1 MTSPDP
7 KRLLEIVNRFPGCSL
22 IVVGDLIL
30 DQFVWGKVDR
40 ISPEAPVPIVD
51 VQRESL
57 HLGGAANVAANLAQL
72 GAQPLLLGVVG
83 EDWAAE
89 RLRGMMQRL
98 GLTEQGLISDRH
110 LTTTVKTRIIAHHQQ
125 VCRTDRE
132 SRRAPA
138 PGVADQLRNCFDHWL
153 PTVGGLILSDYAKG
167 VLFPPAAAYFVEEA
181 RRLDRLVA
189 VDPKSLDFSIYGKAT
204 ILTPNQKETFSALGA
219 PVGGE
224 EALLDTGRRLLQ
236 RYALEN
242 LLVTRGKEGMVLFE
256 PQGEIVIPTM
266 AREVFDVTG
275 AGDTV
280 TATLALAVLAGAS
293 LQEAAYLANCAA
305 GVVVGKLGT
314 AAVTAAELMESLP
327 S

>member
-1 MTSPDP
+1 MISPDP
-7 KRLLEIVNRFPGCSL
+7 KRLLEIISRFPGCSL
-22 IVVGDLIL
+22 IVVGDVIL

-51 VQRESL
+51 VQRETL

-72 GAQPLLLGVVG
+72 GAKPLLIGVVG

-89 RLRGMMQRL
+89 RLRRKMQRL
-98 GLTEQGLISDRH
+98 DLTEQGLISDRH
-110 LTTTVKTRIIAHHQQ
+110 LITTVKTRIIANHQQ

-132 SRRAPA
+132 SRQPLASP
-138 PGVADQLRNCFDHWL
+138 VADKLRNCFDRWL
-153 PTVGGLILSDYAKG
+153 TSAAGLILSDYAKG
-167 VLFPPAAAYFVEEA
+167 VLFPPAAAYFVGAA
-181 RRLDRLVA
+181 RRLGRFVA
-189 VDPKSLDFSIYGKAT
+189 VDPKSLDFAIYAGAT
-204 ILTPNQKETFSALGA
+204 VLTPNQKEAFSALGDQ
-219 PVGGE
+219 VGD
-224 EALLDTGRRLLQ
+224 EAALRDAGRRLLR
-236 RYALEN
+236 RYPLEN
-242 LLVTRGKEGMVLFE
+242 LLVTRGKEGMMLFE
-256 PQGEIVIPTM
+256 PQGEIMIPTM
-266 AREVFDVTG
+266 TREVFDVTG

-314 AAVTAAELMESLP
+314 ATVTAAELAETLP